1 MASAQNAEK
10 KSKNVGCTC
19 INPTPCARILHPILH
34 PKSSVNTRNLTPWC
48 RKCRRF
54 SKTFFVEGEREK
66 AVLRS
71 GSSKTSDFFGQ
82 KYGCFASK
90 VRMFSSKKSDVFI
103 FRKRPLYDTN
113 AVFQK
118 FFLAQTSC
126 PNAHFQQGP
135 YMNSPTV
142 GLVLVFGAVDEA
154 RVTLLMVV
162 WFSAITKVAGRL
174 NTERGIHP

>member
-1 MASAQNAEK
+1 MRPLYLFSSTFSYRNAWHGIRAKFGE
-10 KSKNVGCTC
+10 KSKNVGCTG

-113 AVFQK
+113 AVFFQK
-118 FFLAQTSC
+118 FLFFRGTDIMSEC
-126 PNAHFQQGP
+126 
-135 YMNSPTV
+135 T
-142 GLVLVFGAVDEA
+142 
-154 RVTLLMVV
+154 
-162 WFSAITKVAGRL
+162 FSTRSLHEFPHGWSGSRIWSSR
-174 NTERGIHP
+174 